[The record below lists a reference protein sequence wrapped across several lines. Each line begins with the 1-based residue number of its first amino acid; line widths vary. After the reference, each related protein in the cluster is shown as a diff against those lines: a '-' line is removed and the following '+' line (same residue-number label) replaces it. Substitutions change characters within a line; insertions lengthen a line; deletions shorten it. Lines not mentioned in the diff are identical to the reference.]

1 MSEREEPE
9 PTRGIQRQRAE
20 PAALIAEEPSS
31 SRPVVP
37 VAPHPGFDFIS
48 RSPVFDPA
56 GRVNVIWESS
66 RVDEVNQ
73 VFATRWNAAE
83 AETAVPTDAAPRQV
97 TAGSAAHWHAAVVVL
112 PGGDLVVAYETA
124 GADIY
129 FKRAPFEGL
138 AAAVERP
145 VATSQREMEKFPFVV
160 RSGRRLVF
168 FWMSADRHDPRP
180 LWRVRVR
187 TYTPAWTEAE
197 ASWGPA
203 HDLSQTRT
211 FLEGGPV
218 VLHAAVDEAGEIWAA
233 FQTAAKMIQAVRLD
247 PATGQTTQPDPFH
260 ISHAKSKNPA
270 VVVDGDRAVWV
281 FWEGG
286 QRIFSQRL
294 RRDLD
299 APQWDTNPTPVP
311 GAATGSEENPAAV
324 RDAAGVIWLFWSRSR
339 PDPDATPDE
348 FGELVD
354 LYLARHHPATGWEDP
369 LRVSASPLSG
379 LRPVPALA
387 PGGRIWL
394 FWSDANPGHDQAD
407 LFFKQL
413 RAST

>member
-1 MSEREEPE
+1 
-9 PTRGIQRQRAE
+9 
-20 PAALIAEEPSS
+20 
-31 SRPVVP
+31 
-37 VAPHPGFDFIS
+37 
-48 RSPVFDPA
+48 
-56 GRVNVIWESS
+56 
-66 RVDEVNQ
+66 
-73 VFATRWNAAE
+73 
-83 AETAVPTDAAPRQV
+83 
-97 TAGSAAHWHAAVVVL
+97 
-112 PGGDLVVAYETA
+112 
-124 GADIY
+124 
-129 FKRAPFEGL
+129 
-138 AAAVERP
+138 
-145 VATSQREMEKFPFVV
+145 
-160 RSGRRLVF
+160 
-168 FWMSADRHDPRP
+168 
-180 LWRVRVR
+180 
-187 TYTPAWTEAE
+187 
-197 ASWGPA
+197 
-203 HDLSQTRT
+203 
-211 FLEGGPV
+211 
-218 VLHAAVDEAGEIWAA
+218 
-233 FQTAAKMIQAVRLD
+233 MIQAVRLD